1 MNAVPGRAVGSV
13 ASVPSGGCA
22 ARMPLT
28 GRWSHGPC
36 TDKGHVM
43 HKRTAAVVVVVVLG
57 FLVFAGCGDDDD
69 DAGGDEGGGASVSVV
84 LTDPFGLAGTPGQF
98 AVEPDPISVDAGSLE
113 IVAKNQGGD
122 LHELVIVKGD
132 DPTAL
137 PTDEYGAVIEDDL
150 PEGDFIGEIAL
161 VDAGTEESASF
172 DLDAGSYILF
182 CNIVTATAPPSSH
195 FEDGDGMVNTLTVT

>member
-1 MNAVPGRAVGSV
+1 VN
-13 ASVPSGGCA
+13 
-22 ARMPLT
+22 
-28 GRWSHGPC
+28 
-36 TDKGHVM
+36 
-43 HKRTAAVVVVVVLG
+43 KRIAAVVVVVLG
-57 FLVFAGCGDDDD
+57 AFLVLAGCGNDDD

-137 PTDEYGAVIEDDL
+137 PTDEDGAVIEDDL

-195 FEDGDGMVNTLTVT
+195 VEDGDGMVNTLTVT

>member
-1 MNAVPGRAVGSV
+1 
-13 ASVPSGGCA
+13 
-22 ARMPLT
+22 
-28 GRWSHGPC
+28 
-36 TDKGHVM
+36 M

-113 IVAKNQGGD
+113 IAAKNQGGD
-122 LHELVIVKGD
+122 LLELVIVKGD

-137 PTDEYGAVIEDDL
+137 PVDEDGVVIEGDL

-161 VDAGTEESASF
+161 IDGGTEESASF

-182 CNIVTATAPPSSH
+182 CNILTQIGTGDSH
-195 FEDGDGMVNTLTVT
+195 FQDGMVNTLTVT